1 MSDPTPTPVPQSLI
15 VEMIK
20 SISDN
25 TDELHKLRSEV
36 EQLAR
41 EKRALIC
48 DVACMSRGIDKFRE
62 DFEPYL
68 KNAVAAEKVWRERRA
83 NWVTMIV
90 GAALLSLCAWVGYAV
105 LNYASEHLASIIAKR
120 GPPT

>member
-1 MSDPTPTPVPQSLI
+1 MSDQPSTITQPLLLELI
-15 VEMIK
+15 KTLSE
-20 SISDN
+20 N
-25 TDELHKLRSEV
+25 TEELHKLRSEV

-41 EKRALIC
+41 EKRALIR
-48 DVACMSRGIDKFRE
+48 DVACMSRGVEQFRA

-68 KNAVAAEKVWRERRA
+68 KNAIAAEKVWRDRRS

-105 LNYASEHLASIIAKR
+105 LNYASEHIAAIIARK
-120 GPPT
+120 GPPS